1 MDQNDNKN
9 KRGGGKGGGNWR
21 GVIQLVCWAL
31 LLTIV
36 ISYASSYMNSA
47 GRQSSSVELEYK
59 ADFLEMLER
68 GDVAAVDFDNS
79 ESILII
85 TPVDGYVYTD
95 GEGRAYTKTTLE
107 DGTGAYTVTDELGQ
121 ERQVSLRLFTVQL
134 IFRMAA

>member
-9 KRGGGKGGGNWR
+9 KRGGGKNSGSWR
-21 GVIQLVCWAL
+21 GVVQLVCWAL

-36 ISYASSYMNSA
+36 ISYASTYMTSA

-59 ADFLEMLER
+59 TDFLEMLER
-68 GDVAAVDFDNS
+68 GDVASVDFDNA

-95 GEGRAYTKTTLE
+95 SEGRA
-107 DGTGAYTVTDELGQ
+107 
-121 ERQVSLRLFTVQL
+121 
-134 IFRMAA
+134 